1 MLLIS
6 YQSCQVLPNITYS
19 ISKKSNL
26 SLMQPSLI
34 EAVRDTTIKL
44 FLLSQSI
51 TICADLMTVTEL
63 GS

>member
-19 ISKKSNL
+19 INKKSNL